1 MLDRTFNAVFDGLN
15 EQYKPELEA
24 VRVQYPFQDLR
35 YRCPCLRFKYA
46 EAMALLREQGPPKL
60 RARLDGMTDEGAKKK
75 LEARIESVAN
85 HADTEDIGT
94 EDEKLLGEIVAEVH
108 GQDFYI
114 IDKFPSNVR
123 PFYTMPDPVDPN
135 FSNSCASGRVSDPAA
150 GARPTPPPHPIP
162 PSLQVRYLHPRR
174 GGHLGRPADPRPAD
188 AAGAR
193 RGDGAPVDLTPIQA
207 YVDSFKYGAFPHAG
221 GGIGLERVVML
232 FLGLPNIRK
241 SSMFPRDPRRLTP

>member
-123 PFYTMPDPVDPN
+123 PFYTMPDPVDPE
-135 FSNSCASGRVSDPAA
+135 FSNSYASGRVSRTQRPAH
-150 GARPTPPPHPIP
+150 GPRLLLTPLFP
-162 PSLQVRYLHPRR
+162 PSRR
-174 GGHLGRPADPRPAD
+174 R
-188 AAGAR
+188 
-193 RGDGAPVDLTPIQA
+193 APP
-207 YVDSFKYGAFPHAG
+207 
-221 GGIGLERVVML
+221 
-232 FLGLPNIRK
+232 
-241 SSMFPRDPRRLTP
+241 